1 MFDEK
6 IAYIDISPTITPDI
20 AVFTGDTVFSR
31 NILLDFKKNDNLLLS
46 SINSTVHLGA
56 HVDAP
61 NHYNSDG
68 EDIAQRDLNFYI
80 GKCQVI
86 EVSIELG
93 SRIQLRDI
101 EDVEILAPRILFKTN
116 SFPNPYKWT
125 DDFNSLSPELI
136 NYLAQKK
143 VILVGIDTPS
153 IDPFESEN
161 LESHNEVYKNN
172 LAILEGIVLTN
183 VNPDLYNIICLPLKI
198 KDCDASPVRAILTP
212 YNFTEKT

>member
-6 IAYIDISPTITPDI
+6 ITYIDISPTITPDI
-20 AVFTGDTVFSR
+20 AVFTGDTPFSR

-61 NHYNSDG
+61 NHYNADG
-68 EDIAQRDLNFYI
+68 EDIAQRDLNFYM
-80 GKCQVI
+80 GKCQVV
-86 EVSIELG
+86 EVNIANG
-93 SRIQLRDI
+93 KRIYPRDI
-101 EDVEILAPRILFKTN
+101 ENIEIQAPRILFKTN
-116 SFPNPYKWT
+116 SFPNPYKWNN
-125 DDFNSLSPELI
+125 DFNSLSPELI

-143 VILVGIDTPS
+143 VILIGIDTPS
-153 IDPFESEN
+153 VDPFDSKD
-161 LESHNEVYKNN
+161 LESHNEIHKNN
-172 LAILEGIVLTN
+172 IAILEGIILTD
-183 VNPDLYNIICLPLKI
+183 VKAKIYNLICLPLKI